1 MRERVN
7 RDRDGE
13 QLFRRKSAKG
23 SDRDSDRE
31 REREG
36 DREGKRQRVTVRE
49 KRALAFSFIL
59 AYCLLLFAGL
69 CTFQSQLKH

>member
-1 MRERVN
+1 VN

-31 REREG
+31 RERE
-36 DREGKRQRVTVRE
+36 RETE
-49 KRALAFSFIL
+49 KGRDSE
-59 AYCLLLFAGL
+59 
-69 CTFQSQLKH
+69 